1 MCQAL
6 LEIMEPE
13 IMKIKE
19 ETRQRTRQETILRA
33 VEGFRDLGADEDR
46 IKEIL
51 KKKYGFSDEEAEAY
65 L

>member
-1 MCQAL
+1 MTGVQTCAL
-6 LEIMEPE
+6 PIS
-13 IMKIKE
+13 
-19 ETRQRTRQETILRA
+19 RQETILRA